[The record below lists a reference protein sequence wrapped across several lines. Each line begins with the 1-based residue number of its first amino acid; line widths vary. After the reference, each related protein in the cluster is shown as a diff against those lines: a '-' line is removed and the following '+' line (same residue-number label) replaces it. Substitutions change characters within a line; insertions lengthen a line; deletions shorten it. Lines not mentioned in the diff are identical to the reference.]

1 MQNPKSF
8 DFWCVKVLPLVYDDS
23 LSYYEVLCKLTSK
36 VNEMILNDDNLKEIL
51 AQFNL
56 EIEQLKQD
64 TLQLQNDIEKVKNGE
79 YVDLYLDSIKNFIDN
94 NLQELVANI
103 VKYIFFGLT
112 NDGYFCASIPSS
124 WEFIT
129 FDTIVDPKSPL
140 YGHLI
145 LKW

>member
-8 DFWCVKVLPLVYDDS
+8 NFWCVKVLPLVYDDS
-23 LSYYEVLCKLTSK
+23 LSYYEVLCKLTAK
-36 VNEMILNDDNLKEIL
+36 INEMILNENNLKEIL
-51 AQFNL
+51 EQFNL
-56 EIEQLKQD
+56 DI
-64 TLQLQNDIEKVKNGE
+64 TQLQEDTANLQNELEKVKNGE
-79 YVDLYLDSIKNFIDN
+79 YVELYLDSIKNYIDD
-94 NLQELVANI
+94 NLQDLVAGM

-129 FDTIVDPKSPL
+129 FDTIVDQKSPL